1 MKTEIQAKDM
11 LRRYGIS
18 VTTPMLATDESE
30 AEALALIIG
39 KPVAM
44 KVVSPDIVHKVKAGG
59 VRLNVTPSKAKSTF
73 REIMQ
78 ACDISSHGARLDG
91 VLVEEI
97 ISGSLEVFI
106 GTRIDKEYGAVA
118 LIGYGGSRVEE
129 GSPPFVA
136 LAPLTESRAEEMVST
151 VFGKELISTEAFQ
164 KLVSYLLSIA
174 GNDGLIFKEEIN
186 DLDVNPIII
195 EGDRAIAVDAVVD
208 DLDPELYHRR
218 LDVNQVAK
226 ARESRLGKLGDI
238 QALFNPK
245 SIAFIGASTS
255 PQKLG
260 YRNIKNLKD
269 YGFDGKLFPI
279 HPTASEICGIPAY
292 PSILEVPGKVDRAY
306 IAVSAPQVPKALA
319 ECSEKGV
326 GVAQVLTAGFSEWS
340 EGNSE
345 HAGAEENPDDVLL
358 KILERSAL
366 RMVGPNCIGT
376 FSSTGRLAMGAAR
389 LCPSPDVAGGITFI
403 SQSGTFAGDLAR
415 RARVLGLPVGQI
427 LSCGNCLDLDFIDYL
442 LYCDEDPNTNIIS
455 IYTESIK
462 DPGLFFRIASTIKKP
477 IILFR
482 GGLTKQGNA
491 AASSHTAALATDQA
505 LWAASIRDTG
515 ILQVETLD
523 DLIDVLLCH
532 SAHGNLSGNRIG
544 IFGSGGGVSV
554 TCSDTADRM
563 GLHIPPLNENT
574 AQKLIEYGG
583 PGTSVEN
590 PIDIPVWGLRK
601 DGLYIIDEI
610 INALKEDSNI
620 DAIISYIEMGTVMDF
635 VDKDEDGIFELQDIC
650 DSIRRIN
657 DFGSPV
663 CLVLRSTGDKLQD
676 DLIREQRLSLLSKGI
691 SVFSSTNRAVRA
703 MGRLWELSAGTKS
716 RCN

>member
-18 VTTPMLATDESE
+18 VTSPMLATNESE
-30 AEALALIIG
+30 AEALAITIG

-59 VRLNVTPSKAKSTF
+59 VRLNVSPSKAKSTF
-73 REIMQ
+73 IEIMQ
-78 ACDISSHGARLDG
+78 ACSISSPGAQLDG

-106 GTRIDKEYGAVA
+106 GARIDKEYGPVV
-118 LIGYGGSRVEE
+118 LLGYGGSRVEE
-129 GSPPFVA
+129 GNPPLAA
-136 LAPLTESRAEEMVST
+136 LAPLTKLRAEEMVSI
-151 VFGKELISTEAFQ
+151 VFGDDLMSTEAFQ
-164 KLVSYLLSIA
+164 KLVHYLLSIA

-208 DLDPELYHRR
+208 DLDPDFYHRL
-218 LDVNQVAK
+218 LDENQVAK
-226 ARESRLGKLGDI
+226 AKESRLERLSGI

-260 YRNIKNLKD
+260 YRNIKNLLD
-269 YGFDGKLFPI
+269 YGFDGQLFPI
-279 HPTASEICGIPAY
+279 HPSASEICGIPAY
-292 PSILEVPGKVDRAY
+292 RSILEVPGKVDRAY

-326 GVAQVLTAGFSEWS
+326 SVAQVLTAGFSE
-340 EGNSE
+340 
-345 HAGAEENPDDVLL
+345 HAGTEENPDDALL
-358 KILERSAL
+358 EILERSTL

-376 FSSTGRLAMGAAR
+376 FSSTGRLAMGASR
-389 LCPSPDVAGGITFI
+389 LCPSPDVPGGITFI

-415 RARVLGLPVGQI
+415 RAKVWGLPVGQI
-427 LSCGNCLDLDFIDYL
+427 LSCGNCLDLDLIDYL
-442 LYCDEDPNTNIIS
+442 LYCDEDSNTNIIS

-515 ILQVETLD
+515 ILQVDTLD
-523 DLIDVLLCH
+523 DLIDVLLCY
-532 SAHGNLSGNRIG
+532 SAHGSLSGNRLG
-544 IFGSGGGVSV
+544 LFGSGGGVSV

-563 GLHIPPLNENT
+563 GLHLPPLNEDT
-574 AQKLIEYGG
+574 SQRLIEYAG
-583 PGTSVEN
+583 PGTSVGN
-590 PIDIPVWGLRK
+590 PIDIPVWGLRRK
-601 DGLYIIDEI
+601 GLYIIDEI
-610 INALKEDSNI
+610 INALKEDSHI
-620 DAIISYIEMGTVMDF
+620 DVIISYVEMGTVMDF
-635 VDKDEDGIFELQDIC
+635 VDNDEDGILELQDIC

-657 DFGSPV
+657 EFGSPV

-676 DLIREQRLSLLSKGI
+676 DLVREQRLSLLSKGI

-703 MGRLWELSAGTKS
+703 MGMLWELSVGTKS